1 MSGALVQIAAFG
13 TQDVL
18 LMGNPT
24 VTFFKNVVNRH
35 TNFAIE
41 TIQQVLQGASNFGA
55 SNATVQI
62 TRDGDLLWKTFIRFK
77 LPRLETTYTFSAAV
91 DKPVTIVPARWTD
104 DIGHHLIQNCNVV
117 IGGSQIDKHYG
128 DWLQIWSQLTLDESK
143 RAGYND
149 MIGNRYELMGN
160 NGRPVIDAAWLTAN
174 NASGNYPFTA
184 KFNIPEAM
192 IEVPL
197 QFWFCRDPALTIP
210 LVSLPY
216 HDVRISFDIRALD
229 HVVIPPMVI
238 GEPADVAKVTLQYR
252 AVESLQ
258 PIVYANYVFLDNAER
273 KRYAQHPQEYLVE
286 QLQYAENPASQGSV
300 DINLNFNHPTKE
312 LVFVA
317 QKQTYV
323 QHRCTD
329 VTSNSYNIANQLS
342 NYQFTGY
349 NAVANKWSLVDGY
362 THGMPE
368 YGNMS
373 TTYGNPIDRAELV
386 INGVARVKETDSI
399 FFNRTQPYMHHSCI
413 PQAAGINVYSFALKP
428 ESIQPSG
435 TINFSRIDNTT
446 LRLRLKTQI
455 PSAYGYYYG
464 TSNSVS
470 INPMAPYIYEVAP
483 KEAEVE
489 IDSSTGAIKTVSSY
503 AAPRVFKAINNDGSD
518 AGNGVTS
525 GYNVKIYGLNF
536 NVLRIVSG
544 MGGLA
549 YAN

>member
-41 TIQQVLQGASNFGA
+41 TIQQVLQGTSNFGA

-62 TRDGDLLWKTFIRFK
+62 TRDGDLLWRTFIRFR
-77 LPRLETTYTFSAAV
+77 LPRLETAYTFNAAIT
-91 DKPVTIVPARWTD
+91 KPVTIVPARWTD
-104 DIGHHLIQNCNVV
+104 DIGHHLINNCTVS
-117 IGGSQIDKHYG
+117 IGGSQIDRHYG

-160 NGRPVIDAAWLTAN
+160 NGRPVFDAKWFTDRN
-174 NASGNYPFTA
+174 ITYPYTGHFY
-184 KFNIPEAM
+184 IPEAM
-192 IEVPL
+192 VDVPL

-216 HDVRISFDIRALD
+216 HDVRIAFDFRPLE
-229 HVVIPPMVI
+229 HVVIPPMAIVTDD
-238 GEPADVAKVTLQYR
+238 ADLGKIKISYNA
-252 AVESLQ
+252 AALQ

-273 KRYAQHPQEYLVE
+273 KRYAQHPQEYLIE
-286 QLQYAENPASQGSV
+286 QLQYAENPASQGHI
-300 DINLNFNHPTKE
+300 DISLNFNHPTKE

-323 QHRCTD
+323 QHSCSDT
-329 VTSNSYNIANQLS
+329 TSNTYNIANQLS

-349 NAVANKWSLVDGY
+349 NAVANKWALVDGY

-373 TTYGNPIDRAELV
+373 TTYGNPIEKAELL
-386 INGVARVKETDSI
+386 INGSSRVKETDSI
-399 FFNRTQPYMHHSCI
+399 FYNRVQPYMHHTCI

-435 TINFSRIDNTT
+435 TINFSRIDNTI
-446 LRLRLKTQI
+446 LRLHLKTQI

-464 TSNSVS
+464 TSDSVN

-483 KEAEVE
+483 KEAVTE
-489 IDSSTGAIKTVSSY
+489 VSSDDGSVTVKSY
-503 AAPRVFKAINNDGSD
+503 ATPRIFKAINNDGSN
-518 AGNGVTS
+518 ASNGITT

-544 MGGLA
+544 MGGIA

>member
-41 TIQQVLQGASNFGA
+41 TIQQVLQGANNFGA
-55 SNATVQI
+55 NNATVQI
-62 TRDGDLLWKTFIRFK
+62 TRDGDLLWRTFIRFR
-77 LPRLETTYTFSAAV
+77 LPRLETTCTFSAAV
-91 DKPVTIVPARWTD
+91 TKPVTIIPARWTD
-104 DIGHHLIQNCNVV
+104 DIGHHLINHCTVS
-117 IGGSQIDKHYG
+117 IGGSQIDRHYG

-160 NGRPVIDAAWLTAN
+160 NGRPVIDADW
-174 NASGNYPFTA
+174 FTKVGA
-184 KFNIPEAM
+184 TTFPYVRHFDIPEAL
-192 IEVPL
+192 IDVPL

-216 HDVRISFDIRALD
+216 HDVRIAFDFRPLE

-238 GEPADVAKVTLQYR
+238 ATDNTDLTKITINYA
-252 AVESLQ
+252 AAALQ
-258 PIVYANYVFLDNAER
+258 PTVYANYVFLDNAER
-273 KRYAQHPQEYLVE
+273 KRYAQHPQEYLIE
-286 QLQYAENPASQGSV
+286 QLQYAENPAPQGQV

-323 QHRCTD
+323 QHNCTD
-329 VTSNSYNIANQLS
+329 LTSNSYNIANQLS

-349 NAVANKWSLVDGY
+349 NATANKWALVDGY

-373 TTYGNPIDRAELV
+373 TTYGNPIEKAELV
-386 INGVARVKETDSI
+386 INGVSRVKETDSI
-399 FFNRTQPYMHHSCI
+399 FYNRVQPYMHHTCI

-464 TSNSVS
+464 TSNSVN

-483 KEAEVE
+483 KEAVTEVNS
-489 IDSSTGAIKTVSSY
+489 DDGSVTIKSY
-503 AAPRVFKAINNDGSD
+503 ATPRVFKAINNDGSD
-518 AGNGVTS
+518 AGNGVTT

-544 MGGLA
+544 MGGIA

>member
-41 TIQQVLQGASNFGA
+41 TIQQVLQGTSNFGA

-62 TRDGDLLWKTFIRFK
+62 TRDGDLLWRTFIRFR
-77 LPRLETTYTFSAAV
+77 LPRLETTYTFNKAIT
-91 DKPVTIVPARWTD
+91 KPVTIVPARWTD
-104 DIGHHLIQNCNVV
+104 DIGHHLINNCTVS
-117 IGGSQIDKHYG
+117 IGGSQIDRHYG

-160 NGRPVIDAAWLTAN
+160 NGRPVFDAKWFTDN
-174 NASGNYPFTA
+174 NITYPYTGH
-184 KFNIPEAM
+184 FNIPEATVD
-192 IEVPL
+192 VPL

-216 HDVRISFDIRALD
+216 HDVRIAFDFRPLE

-238 GEPADVAKVTLQYR
+238 ATGDDFSNTKISYAA
-252 AVESLQ
+252 AALQ

-273 KRYAQHPQEYLVE
+273 KRYAQHPQEYLIE
-286 QLQYAENPASQGSV
+286 QLQYAENPASQGHI
-300 DINLNFNHPTKE
+300 DISLNFNHPTKE

-323 QHRCTD
+323 QHSCSDT
-329 VTSNSYNIANQLS
+329 TSNTYNIANQLS

-349 NAVANKWSLVDGY
+349 NAVANKWALVDGY

-373 TTYGNPIDRAELV
+373 TTYGNPIEKAELL
-386 INGVARVKETDSI
+386 INGASRVKETDSI
-399 FFNRTQPYMHHSCI
+399 FYNRVQPYMHHTCI

-435 TINFSRIDNTT
+435 TINFSRIDNTI
-446 LRLRLKTQI
+446 LRLHLKTQI

-464 TSNSVS
+464 TSDSVN

-483 KEAEVE
+483 KEAVTEVNS
-489 IDSSTGAIKTVSSY
+489 DDGSVTVKSY
-503 AAPRVFKAINNDGSD
+503 AAPRIFKAINNDGSN
-518 AGNGVTS
+518 ASNGITT
-525 GYNVKIYGLNF
+525 GYNVKVYGLNF

-544 MGGLA
+544 MGGIA

>member
-41 TIQQVLQGASNFGA
+41 TIQQVLQGANNFGA

-62 TRDGDLLWKTFIRFK
+62 TRDGDLLWRTFIRFR
-77 LPRLETTYTFSAAV
+77 LPRLETTYTLSAAIT
-91 DKPVTIVPARWTD
+91 KPITIVPARWTD
-104 DIGHHLIQNCNVV
+104 DIGHHLIHHCSVS

-160 NGRPVIDAAWLTAN
+160 NGRPVFDAKWFTDN
-174 NASGNYPFTA
+174 NITYPYTGH
-184 KFNIPEAM
+184 FNIPEAL
-192 IEVPL
+192 IDVPL

-216 HDVRISFDIRALD
+216 HDVRIAFDFRPLE
-229 HVVIPPMVI
+229 HVVIPPVVI
-238 GEPADVAKVTLQYR
+238 ADSADVPNIKVSY
-252 AVESLQ
+252 AAIDALQ
-258 PIVYANYVFLDNAER
+258 PTVYANYVFLDNAER
-273 KRYAQHPQEYLVE
+273 KRYAQHPQEYLIE
-286 QLQYAENPASQGSV
+286 QLQYAENPAPQGQV

-323 QHRCTD
+323 QHNCTD
-329 VTSNSYNIANQLS
+329 TTSNTYNIANQLS

-349 NAVANKWSLVDGY
+349 NAVANKWALVDGY

-373 TTYGNPIDRAELV
+373 TTYGNPIEKAELV
-386 INGVARVKETDSI
+386 INGVSRVKETDSI
-399 FFNRTQPYMHHSCI
+399 FYNRVQPYMHHSCI

-464 TSNSVS
+464 TSNSVN

-483 KEAEVE
+483 KEAVTEVKS
-489 IDSSTGAIKTVSSY
+489 DDGSVTVKSY
-503 AAPRVFKAINNDGSD
+503 AAPRIFKAINNDGSD
-518 AGNGVTS
+518 AGNGITT

-544 MGGLA
+544 MGGIA

>member
-77 LPRLETTYTFSAAV
+77 LPRLETTYSFSAAI

-174 NASGNYPFTA
+174 NAAGVYPFTA
-184 KFNIPEAM
+184 RFNIPEAM

-238 GEPADVAKVTLQYR
+238 GEPADVAKVTLQYNTI
-252 AVESLQ
+252 ESLQ

-489 IDSSTGAIKTVSSY
+489 IDSDTGAIKTVSSY

-518 AGNGVTS
+518 AGNGITS

>member
-41 TIQQVLQGASNFGA
+41 TIQQVLQGSSSFGA
-55 SNATVQI
+55 TNATVQI
-62 TRDGDLLWKTFIRFK
+62 TRDGDLLWRTFIRFN
-77 LPRLETTYTFSAAV
+77 LPRLVTTYTFSAAV
-91 DKPVTIVPARWTD
+91 TKPVTIVPARWTD
-104 DIGHHLIQNCNVV
+104 DIGHHLIQNCTVS

-160 NGRPVIDAAWLTAN
+160 NGRPVIDAKWLTDN
-174 NASGNYPFTA
+174 GVNTYPYTSKFT
-184 KFNIPEAM
+184 IPDAL
-192 IEVPL
+192 IDVPL

-216 HDVRISFDIRALD
+216 HDVRIAFQIRPLD

-238 GEPADVAKVTLQYR
+238 GEADDVAKVTVSYSADALM
-252 AVESLQ
+252 
-258 PIVYANYVFLDNAER
+258 PTVYANYVFLDNAER
-273 KRYAQHPQEYLVE
+273 KRYAQHPQEYLIE
-286 QLQYAENPASQGSV
+286 QLQYAENPAPNGQV
-300 DINLNFNHPTKE
+300 DISLNFNHPTKE

-323 QHRCTD
+323 AHTCTD
-329 VTSNSYNIANQLS
+329 TTSNSYNIANQLS

-349 NAVANKWSLVDGY
+349 NAVANKWALVDGY

-373 TTYGNPIDRAELV
+373 TTYGNPVERAELV
-386 INGVARVKETDSI
+386 INGTARVKETDSI
-399 FFNRTQPYMHHSCI
+399 FYNRVQPFMHHTSI

-464 TSNSVS
+464 TSNSVA

-483 KEAEVE
+483 KEAVTEVKS
-489 IDSSTGAIKTVSSY
+489 DDGSVTVKSY
-503 AAPRVFKAINNDGSD
+503 AAPRIFKAINNDGSD
-518 AGNGVTS
+518 AGNGVTT
-525 GYNVKIYGLNF
+525 GYNLKVYGLNF

-544 MGGLA
+544 MGGIA
-549 YAN
+549 YANQ

>member
-77 LPRLETTYTFSAAV
+77 LPRLETTYTFSSAI

-174 NASGNYPFTA
+174 NAAGNYPFTA
-184 KFNIPEAM
+184 RFNIPEAL

-216 HDVRISFDIRALD
+216 HDVRISFDIRPLD

-238 GEPADVAKVTLQYR
+238 GEPADVAKVSLGYSN
-252 AVESLQ
+252 VESLQ

-373 TTYGNPIDRAELV
+373 TTYGNPIDKAELV

-399 FFNRTQPYMHHSCI
+399 FFNRTQPYMHHSSI

-489 IDSSTGAIKTVSSY
+489 IDSDTGAIKTVSSY
-503 AAPRVFKAINNDGSD
+503 AAPRVFKAIDSNGSD

>member
-41 TIQQVLQGASNFGA
+41 TIQQVLQGANNFGA

-62 TRDGDLLWKTFIRFK
+62 TRDGDLLWRTFIRFR
-77 LPRLETTYTFSAAV
+77 LPRLETTYTFSKAIT
-91 DKPVTIVPARWTD
+91 KPVTIVPARWTD
-104 DIGHHLIQNCNVV
+104 DIGHHLIHYCSVS

-160 NGRPVIDAAWLTAN
+160 NGRPVFDAKWFTDH
-174 NASGNYPFTA
+174 NATYPYTGH
-184 KFNIPEAM
+184 FNIPEAL
-192 IEVPL
+192 IDVPL

-216 HDVRISFDIRALD
+216 HDVRIAFDFRPLE
-229 HVVIPPMVI
+229 HVVIPPVVI
-238 GEPADVAKVTLQYR
+238 ADSADVPNIKVSY
-252 AVESLQ
+252 AAIDALQ
-258 PIVYANYVFLDNAER
+258 PTVYANYVFLDNAER
-273 KRYAQHPQEYLVE
+273 KRYAQHPQEYLIE
-286 QLQYAENPASQGSV
+286 QLQYAENPAPQGQV

-323 QHRCTD
+323 QHNCTD
-329 VTSNSYNIANQLS
+329 TTSNTYNIANQLS

-349 NAVANKWSLVDGY
+349 NAVANKWALVDGY

-373 TTYGNPIDRAELV
+373 TTYGNPIEKAELV
-386 INGVARVKETDSI
+386 INGVSRVKETDSI
-399 FFNRTQPYMHHSCI
+399 FYNRVQPYMHHSCI

-464 TSNSVS
+464 TSNSVN

-483 KEAEVE
+483 KEAVTEVKSDDGS
-489 IDSSTGAIKTVSSY
+489 ITVKSY
-503 AAPRVFKAINNDGSD
+503 ATPRIFKAINNDGSD
-518 AGNGVTS
+518 AGNGITT

-544 MGGLA
+544 MGGIA

>member
-41 TIQQVLQGASNFGA
+41 TIQQVLQGANNFGA

-62 TRDGDLLWKTFIRFK
+62 TRDGDLLWRTFIRFR
-77 LPRLETTYTFSAAV
+77 LPRLETTYTFSKAIT
-91 DKPVTIVPARWTD
+91 KPVTIVPARWTD
-104 DIGHHLIQNCNVV
+104 DIGHHLIHHCSVS

-160 NGRPVIDAAWLTAN
+160 NGRPVFDTKWFTDN
-174 NASGNYPFTA
+174 NITPPYTGH
-184 KFNIPEAM
+184 FNIPEAL
-192 IEVPL
+192 IDVPL

-216 HDVRISFDIRALD
+216 HDVRIAFDFRPLE
-229 HVVIPPMVI
+229 HVVIPPVVI
-238 GEPADVAKVTLQYR
+238 ADSTDADGIKISY
-252 AVESLQ
+252 AAIDALQ
-258 PIVYANYVFLDNAER
+258 PTVYANYVFLDNAER
-273 KRYAQHPQEYLVE
+273 KRYAQHPQEYLIE
-286 QLQYAENPASQGSV
+286 QLQYAENPAPQGQV

-323 QHRCTD
+323 QHNCTD
-329 VTSNSYNIANQLS
+329 TTSNTYNIANQLS

-349 NAVANKWSLVDGY
+349 NAVANKWALVDGY

-373 TTYGNPIDRAELV
+373 TTYGNPIEKAELV
-386 INGVARVKETDSI
+386 INGVSRVKETDSI
-399 FFNRTQPYMHHSCI
+399 FYNRVQPYMHHSCI

-464 TSNSVS
+464 TSNSIN

-483 KEAEVE
+483 KEAVTEVKS
-489 IDSSTGAIKTVSSY
+489 DDGSVTVKSY
-503 AAPRVFKAINNDGSD
+503 AAPRIFKAINNDGSD
-518 AGNGVTS
+518 AGNGITT

-544 MGGLA
+544 MGGIA

>member
-41 TIQQVLQGASNFGA
+41 TIQQVLQGANNFGA

-62 TRDGDLLWKTFIRFK
+62 TRDGDLLWRTFIRFR
-77 LPRLETTYTFSAAV
+77 LPRLETTYTFSKAIT
-91 DKPVTIVPARWTD
+91 KPVTIVPARWTD
-104 DIGHHLIQNCNVV
+104 DIGHHLIHHCSVS

-160 NGRPVIDAAWLTAN
+160 NGRPVFDAKWFTDN
-174 NASGNYPFTA
+174 NITYPYTGH
-184 KFNIPEAM
+184 FNIPEAL
-192 IEVPL
+192 IDVPL

-216 HDVRISFDIRALD
+216 HDVRIAFDFRPLE
-229 HVVIPPMVI
+229 HVVIPPVVI
-238 GEPADVAKVTLQYR
+238 ADSTDADGIKISY
-252 AVESLQ
+252 AAIDALQ
-258 PIVYANYVFLDNAER
+258 PTVYANYVFLDNAER
-273 KRYAQHPQEYLVE
+273 KRYAQHPQEYLIE
-286 QLQYAENPASQGSV
+286 QLQYAENPAPQGQV

-323 QHRCTD
+323 QHNCTD
-329 VTSNSYNIANQLS
+329 TTSNTYNIANQLS

-349 NAVANKWSLVDGY
+349 NAVANKWALVDGY

-373 TTYGNPIDRAELV
+373 TTYGNPIEKAELV
-386 INGVARVKETDSI
+386 INGVSRVKETDSI
-399 FFNRTQPYMHHSCI
+399 FYNRVQPYMHHSCI

-464 TSNSVS
+464 TSNSIN

-483 KEAEVE
+483 KEAVTEVKS
-489 IDSSTGAIKTVSSY
+489 DDGSVTVKSY
-503 AAPRVFKAINNDGSD
+503 AAPRIFKAINNDGSD
-518 AGNGVTS
+518 AGNGITT

-544 MGGLA
+544 MGGIA

>member
-1 MSGALVQIAAFG
+1 MSGALIQIAAFG

-41 TIQQVLQGASNFGA
+41 SIQQVLQGASNFGA
-55 SNATVQI
+55 NNATVQI
-62 TRDGDLLWKTFIRFK
+62 TRDGDLLWRTFIRFN
-77 LPRLETTYTFSAAV
+77 LPQLQTTYVFSEAVAA
-91 DKPVTIVPARWTD
+91 PVTIVPARWTD
-104 DIGHHLIQNCNVV
+104 DIGHHLIHDCTVT

-143 RAGYND
+143 RNGYND

-160 NGRPVIDAAWLTAN
+160 NGRPVIDDAWLTEN
-174 NASGNYPFTA
+174 NTSGNYPFSSTFTVPA
-184 KFNIPEAM
+184 AQID
-192 IEVPL
+192 VPL
-197 QFWFCRDPALTIP
+197 QFWFCRDPALAIP

-216 HDVRISFDIRALD
+216 HDVRIAFNFRPLD
-229 HVVIPPMVI
+229 HIVIPPMVI
-238 GEPADVAKVTLQYR
+238 GAPEDVAKVTVRYNVL
-252 AVESLQ
+252 SDLL
-258 PIVYANYVFLDNAER
+258 PTVYANYVFLDNNER
-273 KRYAQHPQEYLVE
+273 KRFAQHAQEYLIE
-286 QLQYAENPASQGSV
+286 QLQYYEGPAPQGQV

-317 QKQTYV
+317 QKQTHV
-323 QHRCTD
+323 AHNCTD
-329 VTSNSYNIANQLS
+329 VTSSSYNIANQLS
-342 NYQFTGY
+342 NYQYTGY
-349 NAVANKWSLVDGY
+349 NAVANKWAMVDGY

-373 TTYGNPIDRAELV
+373 TTYGNPIEKAE
-386 INGVARVKETDSI
+386 IMTNGTARVKESDAI
-399 FFNRTQPYMHHSCI
+399 FFNRVQPYMYHSCI
-413 PQAAGINVYSFALKP
+413 PQAAGINLYSFALKP

-446 LRLRLKTQI
+446 LRLRLKTQV

-464 TSNSVS
+464 TSKSES
-470 INPMAPYIYEVAP
+470 INPMAPYVYEVAP
-483 KEAEVE
+483 KEADVE
-489 IDSSTGAIKTVSSY
+489 IDSSTGMISAVNAY
-503 AAPRVFKAINNDGSD
+503 ATPRVFKAVANNGTPATS
-518 AGNGVTS
+518 GVTT
-525 GYNVKIYGLNF
+525 GYNVKVYGLNF

>member
-174 NASGNYPFTA
+174 NAAGNYPFTA
-184 KFNIPEAM
+184 RFNIPEAM

-238 GEPADVAKVTLQYR
+238 GEPADVAKVTLGYN

>member
-41 TIQQVLQGASNFGA
+41 TIQQVLQGANNFGA
-55 SNATVQI
+55 SNATVMI
-62 TRDGDLLWKTFIRFK
+62 TRDGDLLWRTFIRFR
-77 LPRLETTYTFSAAV
+77 LPRLETTYTFSKAIT
-91 DKPVTIVPARWTD
+91 KTVTIVPARWTD
-104 DIGHHLIQNCNVV
+104 DIGHHLIHHCTVS
-117 IGGSQIDKHYG
+117 IGGSQIDRHYG

-160 NGRPVIDAAWLTAN
+160 NGRPVFDTKWFTDN
-174 NASGNYPFTA
+174 NITPPFTGH
-184 KFNIPEAM
+184 FDIPEAL
-192 IEVPL
+192 IDVPL

-216 HDVRISFDIRALD
+216 HDVRIAFDFRALE

-238 GEPADVAKVTLQYR
+238 ADSADADGIKVSY
-252 AVESLQ
+252 AAIDALQ
-258 PIVYANYVFLDNAER
+258 PTVYANYVFLDNAER
-273 KRYAQHPQEYLVE
+273 KRYAQHPQEYLIE
-286 QLQYAENPASQGSV
+286 QLQYAENPAPQGQV

-323 QHRCTD
+323 QHNCTD
-329 VTSNSYNIANQLS
+329 TTSNTYNIANQLS

-349 NAVANKWSLVDGY
+349 NAVANKWALVDGY

-373 TTYGNPIDRAELV
+373 TTYGNPIEKAELV
-386 INGVARVKETDSI
+386 INGVSRVKETDSI
-399 FFNRTQPYMHHSCI
+399 FYNRVQPYMHHSCI

-464 TSNSVS
+464 TSNSIN

-483 KEAEVE
+483 KEAVTEVNSNDGS
-489 IDSSTGAIKTVSSY
+489 ITVKSY
-503 AAPRVFKAINNDGSD
+503 AAPRIFKAINNDGSD
-518 AGNGVTS
+518 AGNGITT

-544 MGGLA
+544 MGGIA

>member
-41 TIQQVLQGASNFGA
+41 TIQQVLQGANNFGA

-62 TRDGDLLWKTFIRFK
+62 TRDGDLLWRTFIRFR
-77 LPRLETTYTFSAAV
+77 LPRLETTYTFSKAIT
-91 DKPVTIVPARWTD
+91 KPVTIVPARWTD
-104 DIGHHLIQNCNVV
+104 DIGHHLIHHCSVS

-128 DWLQIWSQLTLDESK
+128 YWLQIWSQLTLDESK

-160 NGRPVIDAAWLTAN
+160 NGRPVFDAKWFTDH
-174 NASGNYPFTA
+174 NATYPYTGH
-184 KFNIPEAM
+184 FNIPEAL
-192 IEVPL
+192 IDVPL

-216 HDVRISFDIRALD
+216 HDVRIAFDFRPLE
-229 HVVIPPMVI
+229 HVVIPPVVI
-238 GEPADVAKVTLQYR
+238 ADSADVPNIKVSY
-252 AVESLQ
+252 AAIDALQ
-258 PIVYANYVFLDNAER
+258 PTVYANYVFLDNAER
-273 KRYAQHPQEYLVE
+273 KRYAQHPQEYLIE
-286 QLQYAENPASQGSV
+286 QLQYAENPAPQGQV

-323 QHRCTD
+323 QHNCTD
-329 VTSNSYNIANQLS
+329 TTSNTYNIANQLS

-349 NAVANKWSLVDGY
+349 NAVANKWALVDGY

-373 TTYGNPIDRAELV
+373 TTYGNPIEKAELV
-386 INGVARVKETDSI
+386 INGVSRVKETDSI
-399 FFNRTQPYMHHSCI
+399 FYNRVQPYMHHSCI

-464 TSNSVS
+464 TSNSVN

-483 KEAEVE
+483 KEAVTEVKS
-489 IDSSTGAIKTVSSY
+489 DDGSVTVKSY
-503 AAPRVFKAINNDGSD
+503 AAPRIFKAINNDGSD
-518 AGNGVTS
+518 AGNGITT

-544 MGGLA
+544 MGGIA

>member
-77 LPRLETTYTFSAAV
+77 LPRLETTYSFSAAI

-174 NASGNYPFTA
+174 NAAGVYPFTA
-184 KFNIPEAM
+184 RFNIPEAM

-238 GEPADVAKVTLQYR
+238 GEPADVAKVTLGYNN
-252 AVESLQ
+252 VESLQ

-489 IDSSTGAIKTVSSY
+489 IDSDTGAIKTVSSY
-503 AAPRVFKAINNDGSD
+503 AAPRVFKAINNDGSN
-518 AGNGVTS
+518 AGNGMTS

>member
-160 NGRPVIDAAWLTAN
+160 NGRPVIDADWLTAN
-174 NASGNYPFTA
+174 NAAEAYPFTA
-184 KFNIPEAM
+184 RFNIPEAM

-238 GEPADVAKVTLQYR
+238 GEPADVAKVTLGYN

-483 KEAEVE
+483 KEADVE
-489 IDSSTGAIKTVSSY
+489 IDSNTGAIKTVSSY

>member
-41 TIQQVLQGASNFGA
+41 TIQQVLQGANNFGA

-62 TRDGDLLWKTFIRFK
+62 TRDGDLLWRTFIRFR
-77 LPRLETTYTFSAAV
+77 LPRLETTYTLSAAIT
-91 DKPVTIVPARWTD
+91 KPITIVPARWTD
-104 DIGHHLIQNCNVV
+104 DIGHHLIHYCSVS

-160 NGRPVIDAAWLTAN
+160 NGRPVFDAKWFTDH
-174 NASGNYPFTA
+174 NATYPYTGH
-184 KFNIPEAM
+184 FNIPEAL
-192 IEVPL
+192 IDVPL

-216 HDVRISFDIRALD
+216 HDVRIAFDFRPLE
-229 HVVIPPMVI
+229 HVVIPPVVI
-238 GEPADVAKVTLQYR
+238 ADSADVPNIKVSY
-252 AVESLQ
+252 AAIDALQ
-258 PIVYANYVFLDNAER
+258 PTVYANYVFLDNAER
-273 KRYAQHPQEYLVE
+273 KRYAQHPQEYLIE
-286 QLQYAENPASQGSV
+286 QLQYAENPAPQGQV

-323 QHRCTD
+323 QHNCTD
-329 VTSNSYNIANQLS
+329 TTSNTYNIANQLS

-349 NAVANKWSLVDGY
+349 NAVANKWALVDGY

-373 TTYGNPIDRAELV
+373 TTYGNPIEKAELV
-386 INGVARVKETDSI
+386 INGVSRVKETDSI
-399 FFNRTQPYMHHSCI
+399 FYNRVQPYMHHSCI

-464 TSNSVS
+464 TSNSVN

-483 KEAEVE
+483 KEAVTEVNS
-489 IDSSTGAIKTVSSY
+489 DDGSVTIKSY
-503 AAPRVFKAINNDGSD
+503 ATPRIFKAINNDGSD
-518 AGNGVTS
+518 AGNGITT

-544 MGGLA
+544 MGGIA

>member
-77 LPRLETTYTFSAAV
+77 LPRLETSYSFSAAI

-184 KFNIPEAM
+184 NFNIPEAM

-216 HDVRISFDIRALD
+216 HDVRISFDIRSLD

-238 GEPADVAKVTLQYR
+238 GEPADVAKVTLKYR
-252 AVESLQ
+252 TVESLQ

-323 QHRCTD
+323 AHTCTD

-489 IDSSTGAIKTVSSY
+489 IDSDTGAIKTVSSY

-518 AGNGVTS
+518 AGNGATS

>member
-77 LPRLETTYTFSAAV
+77 LPRLETTYSFSAAI

-174 NASGNYPFTA
+174 NAAGVYPFTA
-184 KFNIPEAM
+184 RFNIPEAI

-238 GEPADVAKVTLQYR
+238 GEPADVAKVTLQYSNI
-252 AVESLQ
+252 ESLQ

-489 IDSSTGAIKTVSSY
+489 IDSDTGAIKTVSSY

-518 AGNGVTS
+518 AGNGITS

>member
-41 TIQQVLQGASNFGA
+41 TIQQVLQGANNFGA

-62 TRDGDLLWKTFIRFK
+62 TRDGDLLWRTFIRFR
-77 LPRLETTYTFSAAV
+77 LPRLETTYTFSKAIT
-91 DKPVTIVPARWTD
+91 KPVTIVPARWTD
-104 DIGHHLIQNCNVV
+104 DIGHHLIHHCSVS

-160 NGRPVIDAAWLTAN
+160 NGRPVFDTKW
-174 NASGNYPFTA
+174 FTDNSITLPYTGH
-184 KFNIPEAM
+184 FNIPEAL
-192 IEVPL
+192 IDVPL

-216 HDVRISFDIRALD
+216 HDVRIAFDFRPLE
-229 HVVIPPMVI
+229 HVVIPPVVI
-238 GEPADVAKVTLQYR
+238 ADSADAGNIKVSY
-252 AVESLQ
+252 AAIDALQ
-258 PIVYANYVFLDNAER
+258 PTVYANYVFLDNAER
-273 KRYAQHPQEYLVE
+273 KRYAQHPQEYLIE
-286 QLQYAENPASQGSV
+286 QLQYAENPAPQGQV

-323 QHRCTD
+323 QHNCTD
-329 VTSNSYNIANQLS
+329 TTSNTYNIANQLS

-349 NAVANKWSLVDGY
+349 NAVANKWALVDGY

-373 TTYGNPIDRAELV
+373 TTYGNPIEKAELV
-386 INGVARVKETDSI
+386 INGVSRVKETDSI
-399 FFNRTQPYMHHSCI
+399 FYNRVQPYMHHSCI

-464 TSNSVS
+464 TSNSVN

-483 KEAEVE
+483 KEAVTEVNS
-489 IDSSTGAIKTVSSY
+489 DDGSVTVKSY
-503 AAPRVFKAINNDGSD
+503 AAPRIFKAINNDGSD
-518 AGNGVTS
+518 AGNGITT

-544 MGGLA
+544 MGGIA

>member
-41 TIQQVLQGASNFGA
+41 TIQQVLQGANNFGA

-62 TRDGDLLWKTFIRFK
+62 TRDGDLLWRTFIRFR
-77 LPRLETTYTFSAAV
+77 LPRLETTYTFSKAIT
-91 DKPVTIVPARWTD
+91 KPVTIVPARWTD
-104 DIGHHLIQNCNVV
+104 DIGHHLIHHCSVS

-160 NGRPVIDAAWLTAN
+160 NGRPVFDTKW
-174 NASGNYPFTA
+174 FTDNSITPPYTGH
-184 KFNIPEAM
+184 FNIPEAL
-192 IEVPL
+192 IDVPL

-216 HDVRISFDIRALD
+216 HDVRIAFDFRPLE
-229 HVVIPPMVI
+229 HVVIPPVVI
-238 GEPADVAKVTLQYR
+238 ADSSDAANIKVSY
-252 AVESLQ
+252 AAIDALQ
-258 PIVYANYVFLDNAER
+258 PTVYANYVFLDNAER
-273 KRYAQHPQEYLVE
+273 KRYAQHPQEYLIE
-286 QLQYAENPASQGSV
+286 QLQYAENPAPQGQV

-323 QHRCTD
+323 QHNCTD
-329 VTSNSYNIANQLS
+329 TTSNTYNIANQLS

-349 NAVANKWSLVDGY
+349 NAVANKWALVDGY

-373 TTYGNPIDRAELV
+373 TTYGNPIEKAELV
-386 INGVARVKETDSI
+386 INGVSRVKETDSI
-399 FFNRTQPYMHHSCI
+399 FYNRVQPYMHHSCI

-464 TSNSVS
+464 TSNSVN

-483 KEAEVE
+483 KEAVTEVNSN
-489 IDSSTGAIKTVSSY
+489 DSSITVKSY
-503 AAPRVFKAINNDGSD
+503 ATPRIFKAINNDGSD
-518 AGNGVTS
+518 AGNGITT

-544 MGGLA
+544 MGGIA

>member
-77 LPRLETTYTFSAAV
+77 LPRLETSYSFSAAI

-184 KFNIPEAM
+184 NFNIPEAM

-216 HDVRISFDIRALD
+216 HDVRISFDIRSLD

-238 GEPADVAKVTLQYR
+238 GEPADVAKVTLKYR
-252 AVESLQ
+252 TAESLQ

-323 QHRCTD
+323 AHTCTD

-489 IDSSTGAIKTVSSY
+489 IDSDTGAIKTVSSY

-518 AGNGVTS
+518 AGNGATS